1 MAKILICDDEIGL
14 RMVLSKYAKNLSH
27 EVIEAENGKE
37 AVELV
42 ENNEFNIIIMDA
54 MMPIMDGY
62 EAVQEIRKISDTPI
76 IMLTALGEEYNKVL
90 GFELGVD
97 DYVVKPFSS
106 KEIMMRVDAILRRAG
121 KKTVKIEENDIYQ
134 NKGLLVDM
142 TAYKLVV
149 DGVEMSLTLKAYE
162 LLFYL
167 IKNKNIVVSREKL
180 VTKLWGYDYFGDDRT
195 LDTHIKMLR
204 KALGEYS
211 TYIKTLRGLGYKFDE
226 K

>member
-1 MAKILICDDEIGL
+1 MAKILICDDEMGL

-27 EVIEAENGKE
+27 QVVEAENGKE

-42 ENNEFNIIIMDA
+42 KNETFNIIIMDA
-54 MMPIMDGY
+54 MMPVMDGY
-62 EAVQEIRKISDTPI
+62 EAVKEIRKLSDTPI

-90 GFELGVD
+90 GFELGID

-106 KEIMMRVDAILRRAG
+106 KEVMMRIDAILRRYD
-121 KKTVKIEENDIYQ
+121 KHQIKTKETDVYQ
-134 NKGLLVDM
+134 HEGLLVDM
-142 TAYKLVV
+142 IAYKLVV
-149 DGVEMSLTLKAYE
+149 NGEEMSLTLKAYE

-180 VTKLWGYDYFGDDRT
+180 VTELWGYDYFGDDRT

-204 KALGEYS
+204 KAMGEYGVC
-211 TYIKTLRGLGYKFDE
+211 IKTLRGLGYKFDD

>member
-1 MAKILICDDEIGL
+1 MAKILICDDEMGL

-27 EVIEAENGKE
+27 QVVEAENGQE
-37 AVELV
+37 AVNLV
-42 ENNEFNIIIMDA
+42 KSEEFNMIIMDA
-54 MMPIMDGY
+54 MMPVMDGY
-62 EAVQEIRKISDTPI
+62 EAVKEIRQLSDTPI

-90 GFELGVD
+90 GFELGID

-106 KEIMMRVDAILRRAG
+106 KEVMMRVDAILRRYDKYYDKA
-121 KKTVKIEENDIYQ
+121 EENDVYK
-134 NKGLLVDM
+134 NEGLLVDM

-149 DGVEMSLTLKAYE
+149 NGEEMSLTLKAYE

-167 IKNKNIVVSREKL
+167 IKNRNIVLSREKL
-180 VTKLWGYDYFGDDRT
+180 VTELWGYDYFGDDRT

-204 KALGEYS
+204 KALGEYG

>member
-1 MAKILICDDEIGL
+1 MAKILICDDELGL
-14 RMVLSKYAKNLSH
+14 RMVLSKYATNLSH
-27 EVIEAENGKE
+27 EVVEAENGKE

-106 KEIMMRVDAILRRAG
+106 KEVMMRVDAILRRAN
-121 KKTVKIEENDIYQ
+121 KTSLQIEGNTIYKS
-134 NKGLLVDM
+134 KGLLVDM

-149 DGVEMSLTLKAYE
+149 DGVEKSLTLKAYE

-167 IKNKNIVVSREKL
+167 IKNKNIVISREKL
-180 VTKLWGYDYFGDDRT
+180 VTELWGYDYFGDDRT

-204 KALGEYS
+204 KSMGDYA